1 MPHLINQLVSR
12 LIIRFHANKIQ
23 PMYRN
28 QLDFAPQK
36 GYRSSTE
43 AFSKFP
49 KQRFIDIYQRLD
61 DHHLDDSFLVVFSQ
75 QCETIYFSAVTS
87 QNKKQA
93 FSQLHWK
100 K

>member
-49 KQRFIDIYQRLD
+49 KQRFIDIYQRLN
-61 DHHLDDSFLVVFSQ
+61 DHHLDDSFSDSFQLTVRNNLLFSCHITKQ
-75 QCETIYFSAVTS
+75 KTS
-87 QNKKQA
+87 
-93 FSQLHWK
+93 L
-100 K
+100 

>member
-1 MPHLINQLVSR
+1 
-12 LIIRFHANKIQ
+12 
-23 PMYRN
+23 MYRN

-49 KQRFIDIYQRLD
+49 KQRFIDIYQRLN
-61 DHHLDDSFLVVFSQ
+61 DHHLDDSFSDSFQSTVRNN
-75 QCETIYFSAVTS
+75 FSAVTP